1 MQHITIKYTELKSR
15 YKDCFFLTGGDKNDL
30 DIRNI
35 LDISPI
41 LHMHN
46 TKPTHGQKNIDVLVS
61 DMVHLYGESVVIP
74 NVPTDIPD
82 GQPGGGKPSDHS
94 IMFCEPRL
102 GTWSKPARQQVIKKT
117 RRVDDH
123 KKRQLAK
130 WIQTES
136 WESVFNGGGAS
147 EMANSLVELV
157 NTKMDIICP
166 EEVIKI
172 SQMEGKVTSLA
183 LQKLARKNRR
193 EYTKHGN
200 SAKFK
205 ALKKQM
211 KERIKVEEEKAL
223 EKQLENA
230 NGKGMKWMREA
241 NRLSARP
248 GEDISATFSLPNHI
262 DANFTPIQSA
272 EAIADYF
279 SKISQEYTPIE
290 DDTSSPWMEV
300 QEIMNQTPCHHLD
313 IK

>member
-1 MQHITIKYTELKSR
+1 MQHITINYTELKSR

-35 LDISPI
+35 LDISPS

-123 KKRQLAK
+123 KKQQLAK

-136 WESVFNGGGAS
+136 
-147 EMANSLVELV
+147 
-157 NTKMDIICP
+157 
-166 EEVIKI
+166 
-172 SQMEGKVTSLA
+172 
-183 LQKLARKNRR
+183 
-193 EYTKHGN
+193 
-200 SAKFK
+200 
-205 ALKKQM
+205 
-211 KERIKVEEEKAL
+211 
-223 EKQLENA
+223 
-230 NGKGMKWMREA
+230 
-241 NRLSARP
+241 
-248 GEDISATFSLPNHI
+248 
-262 DANFTPIQSA
+262 
-272 EAIADYF
+272 
-279 SKISQEYTPIE
+279 
-290 DDTSSPWMEV
+290 
-300 QEIMNQTPCHHLD
+300 
-313 IK
+313 